1 MSAVWAVALETP
13 AESSIPVATTESHM
27 EGVLY
32 R

>member
-13 AESSIPVATTESHM
+13 AESSIPVATESHM